1 MKIIA
6 IILLSLLTASI
17 INAGENDLSG
27 AEIIKQL
34 GWLEGKWSGTFE
46 DNPFEAI
53 YSSPKGGVILSIS
66 KEFGEK
72 GPCFI
77 EFEKIEY
84 WEDNVF
90 LTPYPGGEKSDKF
103 DLVDYD
109 PEVQKA
115 HFRNPEHDFPTD
127 IIYERTADS
136 LHITAGGKNSAGQ
149 LAEFVVRMG
158 LAE

>member
-6 IILLSLLTASI
+6 IILLSSLTASI

-27 AEIIKQL
+27 ADIINQL

-53 YSSPKGGVILSIS
+53 YSSPRGGVILSIS
-66 KEFGEK
+66 KEFGER

-84 WEDNVF
+84 WENNVF

-109 PEVQKA
+109 PDIQKA
-115 HFRNPEHDFPTD
+115 HFRNLKHDFPTD
-127 IIYERTADS
+127 ITYERTADS
-136 LHITAGGKNSAGQ
+136 LHITVAGKNRNGE
-149 LAEFVVRMG
+149 LTEFMVRMA
-158 LAE
+158 LVE